1 MKAPVSL
8 AVLAVFAVISILSIC
23 AVADEV
29 VYRDAPY
36 CVGIDDCEA
45 FATWGGTAA
54 GVVELLDS
62 PGGKI
67 SDYIWVDFTGK
78 LWFESDNG
86 TGNFAALPPAG
97 LPLLGTLVEN
107 GSLQEVDQFF
117 PGGVT
122 RTLFVQS
129 ELDTPEPSTLLLF
142 GPAALFLFGRAR
154 RFWRR

>member
-8 AVLAVFAVISILSIC
+8 VVLAALAVISILSVC
-23 AVADEV
+23 AAADEV
-29 VYRDAPY
+29 LYRDTPY
-36 CVGIDDCEA
+36 CVGIDNCQA
-45 FATWGGTAA
+45 FAVWGGTAA
-54 GVVELLDS
+54 GYVELLDS

-67 SDYIWVDFTGK
+67 SDYIWVDFQGN

-86 TGNFAALPPAG
+86 TGQFGALPPAG
-97 LPLLGTLVEN
+97 LPFLGSLVEN
-107 GSLQEVDQFF
+107 GQLQEVDQFF

-122 RTLFVQS
+122 RPLFIQS

-154 RFWRR
+154 RFWQG